1 MRTLVTGGAGFIGS
15 TLVDALL
22 AAGHEV
28 TVVDD
33 LSRGRREQ
41 VSADAALHVLDSA
54 DASLGTMVA
63 ACRPEVVFHQ
73 AAQIDVRRSLS
84 EPFLDTHINVLGT
97 VNLLQACATAG
108 VRRLVFASSGGAI
121 YGDTEHLPTP
131 EHHAPAPAS
140 LYGAAKQVGEIYGN
154 VYARLYGLE
163 FFPLRYANVYG
174 PRQDPHGEAGV
185 VAIFAEK
192 LLRGEAPVING
203 DGLQTRDY
211 VYVDDVVR
219 ANLLAAATD
228 SRGAFNIG
236 TGRETDVV
244 AIHRLLA
251 GAAGREGPPRH
262 GPAKPGEQRR
272 SCLDVRLADSRLDW
286 RPEVSLEEGLR
297 RLVDSIQVR
306 AEILG
311 A

>member
-1 MRTLVTGGAGFIGS
+1 MTGGAGFIGS

-33 LSRGRREQ
+33 LSRGQRNQ
-41 VSADAALHVLDSA
+41 VAAAASLHVLDVA
-54 DASLGTMVA
+54 DARLGGAVA
-63 ACRPEVVFHQ
+63 AAKPEVVFHQ

-84 EPFLDTHINVLGT
+84 EPLLDTHINVLGT
-97 VNLLQACATAG
+97 VNLLQACVTAG
-108 VRRLVFASSGGAI
+108 VRRVVFASSGGAI
-121 YGDTEHLPTP
+121 YGDTENLPTP

-163 FFPLRYANVYG
+163 FVALRYANVYG

-192 LLRGEAPVING
+192 LLRGEAPMING

-211 VYVDDVVR
+211 VYVDDVVN
-219 ANLLAAATD
+219 ANLLAASTD
-228 SRGAFNIG
+228 ALGAFNVG

-251 GAAGREGPPRH
+251 DAAGHAGPPRH

-272 SCLDVRLADSRLDW
+272 SCLDVSLAERRLGW
-286 RPEVSLEEGLR
+286 RPQVSLEEGLR
-297 RLVDSIQVR
+297 RTLDFFRERQAVGT
-306 AEILG
+306 A
-311 A
+311 

>member
-1 MRTLVTGGAGFIGS
+1 VRTLVTGGAGFIGS
-15 TLVDALL
+15 ALADALL

-33 LSRGRREQ
+33 LSRGRRDQ
-41 VSADAALHVLDSA
+41 VSADAALHVLDIA
-54 DASLGTMVA
+54 DARLGTMVA

-73 AAQIDVRRSLS
+73 AAQIDVRRSLT

-97 VNLLQACATAG
+97 VNLLQACAMAR
-108 VRRLVFASSGGAI
+108 VRRVVFASSGGAI
-121 YGDTEHLPTP
+121 YGDTERLPTP

-163 FFPLRYANVYG
+163 FIALRYANVYG

-219 ANLLAAATD
+219 ANLLAASTA
-228 SRGAFNIG
+228 SLGAFNIG

-251 GAAGREGPPRH
+251 GAAGHDGPPRH

-286 RPEVSLEEGLR
+286 RPEVSLEEGLHR
-297 RLVDSIQVR
+297 TLEFFREQQALVT
-306 AEILG
+306 A
-311 A
+311 